1 MQGVK
6 WRVLI
11 GMVYIN
17 IYLSWKCTLAQAKL
31 N

>member
-6 WRVLI
+6 QRDLI
-11 GMVYIN
+11 GIVYMN
-17 IYLSWKCTLAQAKL
+17 IYLRWKCTLAQAKL